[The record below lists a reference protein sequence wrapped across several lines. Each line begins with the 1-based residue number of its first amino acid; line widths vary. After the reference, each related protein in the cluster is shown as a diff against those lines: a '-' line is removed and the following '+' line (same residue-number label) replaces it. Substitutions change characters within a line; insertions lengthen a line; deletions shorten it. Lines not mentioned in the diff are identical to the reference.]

1 MLNNELKNKEI
12 NILCGD
18 ILYKEGI
25 IEYLEKNINADFI
38 VLDDELPGNID
49 TDELIEKE
57 RRLNRKIRIILI
69 TNNKNKSFNVYRKVD
84 KVDVNN
90 IASIIKNQ
98 GNVFNMQTIPINDFF
113 EDETK
118 DGKIYTILGANG
130 IGKSIFSIIFSN
142 NIKDGKVLIID
153 FDVFNNSMINL
164 LGLNKDIDKQNI
176 KQNKSNE
183 ELDISDFIVRIENN
197 IDYLLSM
204 NLIFNSE
211 LQISCTRIRN
221 IISKLKMKYDYIIID
236 TSAESLIEYTKEVTK
251 ISDEIIFISGANLLE
266 IKKSKRLLDIYE
278 QEWNIPNNKIKIIFN
293 KYTKESLDDNVLR
306 ELFRN
311 YEIVGKI
318 RLSNYY
324 DLAINKNN
332 TKRKEIQNEVKNI
345 GRKIVKVKVLR
356 RNRKS
361 VWNKRSKKKRDVKPK
376 KKI

>member
-1 MLNNELKNKEI
+1 MLNDELKNKGI

-18 ILYKEGI
+18 IFYKEGI

-38 VLDDELPGNID
+38 VLNDELPGNID
-49 TDELIEKE
+49 TEELIEKVKII
-57 RRLNRKIRIILI
+57 NRKIRIILV
-69 TNNKNKSFNVYRKVD
+69 TNNKNKNFNVYRKVE

-90 IASIIKNQ
+90 ISSIIKNQ

-113 EDETK
+113 DDETK
-118 DGKIYTILGANG
+118 DGRIYTVLGSNG
-130 IGKSIFSIIFSN
+130 IGKSIFSIIFANS
-142 NIKDGKVLIID
+142 IKEGKVLIVD

-164 LGLNKDIDKQNI
+164 LGLNKDINKQNM
-176 KQNKSNE
+176 KQTKSQE
-183 ELDISDFIVRIENN
+183 DIDISNFIVKIENN

-221 IISKLKMKYDYIIID
+221 IINKLKTKYDYIIID
-236 TSAESLIEYTKEVTK
+236 TSADSLIEYTKEVSK
-251 ISDEIIFISGANLLE
+251 VSDEIIFISGANLLE
-266 IKKSKRLLDIYE
+266 IKKSKRLLEIYTK
-278 QEWNIPNNKIKIIFN
+278 EWNIPSNNIKIIFN
-293 KYTKESLDDNVLR
+293 KYTKESLDDNVLK
-306 ELFRN
+306 EIFRH

-332 TKRKEIQNEVKNI
+332 TKRKEIQKEVKNI
-345 GRKIVKVKVLR
+345 GRRIVKVKVLK

-361 VWNKRSKKKRDVKPK
+361 V
-376 KKI
+376 

>member
-1 MLNNELKNKEI
+1 MVKIKNVITAIGNPMLNNELKNEEI

-49 TDELIEKE
+49 TDELIEKV
-57 RRLNRKIRIILI
+57 RSLNRKIRIILI

-118 DGKIYTILGANG
+118 DGRIYTILGTNG

-318 RLSNYY
+318 RLSNYD

-361 VWNKRSKKKRDVKPK
+361 V
-376 KKI
+376 